1 MSRNSL
7 GKGGSLGA
15 FLLALV
21 ASGCQILPDSS
32 VETATYNRMSC
43 GDRELAYGQTE
54 SGLEIEVGGQ
64 TYLLEQ
70 VESASGSH
78 YVASDG
84 SNTEFWN
91 RGERALLTL
100 EGEELPECTYTSGP
114 SLAGPVWMVT
124 EVGGKEVM
132 TNYRAS
138 MHFRA
143 DGRLGG
149 RASCNHFTARWER
162 LGNDLVIERAAAT
175 RMACPTAVM
184 EQEQRFL
191 DALSRVTGFSM
202 NSQRML
208 TLQDAE
214 GEPILRAEPRSGRAD
229 PG

>member
-1 MSRNSL
+1 MSGHSL

-15 FLLALV
+15 CLLALFV
-21 ASGCQILPDSS
+21 SGCQILPDSS
-32 VETATYNRMSC
+32 EDTKVGNRMSC
-43 GDRELAYGQTE
+43 GDRELTHHQTE
-54 SGLEIEVGGQ
+54 SGLKLEIGGNE
-64 TYLLEQ
+64 YLLEQ
-70 VESASGSH
+70 VESASGSQ
-78 YVASDG
+78 YVDNG
-84 SNTEFWN
+84 SETEFWIK
-91 RGERALLTL
+91 GERALVTL
-100 EGEELPECTYTSGP
+100 EGEKLPECAYTSGP
-114 SLAGPVWMVT
+114 YLAGPVWMVT

-162 LGNDLVIERAAAT
+162 LGNHLVIERAAAT

-191 DALSRVTGFSM
+191 GALSRVTGFSM
-202 NSQRML
+202 NRQRML

-214 GEPILRAEPRSGRAD
+214 GETIIRAEPRSGRAD